1 MKLYHI
7 KGTRLTPQ
15 HYRTRHSVGCRLS
28 GGLTVDDDGSNE
40 LMNAVA
46 LSRVHG
52 FANLVGGLWP
62 LLHINSFEVV
72 FGPKT
77 DRWLVKTVAGL
88 LIANGLTQ
96 LRTSSSAASMRQ
108 ARRLGLGT
116 AAVLAG
122 IDLIYVPAGRISPM
136 YLADAALEVGWIVAW
151 MRADMPTGSPPR
163 TR

>member
-1 MKLYHI
+1 
-7 KGTRLTPQ
+7 
-15 HYRTRHSVGCRLS
+15 
-28 GGLTVDDDGSNE
+28 
-40 LMNAVA
+40 MNPVV

-52 FANLVGGLWP
+52 LANLVGGLWP

-96 LRTSSSAASMRQ
+96 LSTSSSPASIRQ

-116 AAVLAG
+116 ASALAG

-136 YLADAALEVGWIVAW
+136 YLVDAALEIGWIAAW
-151 MRADMPTGSPPR
+151 LRADMPDRFSAKAE
-163 TR
+163 